1 MYLRDHWTQ
10 ELSQFVFELLER
22 ENPYAAEFCQ
32 GRPLSFSLVPRMS
45 YGLTAGQQLLRAFV
59 EIVVD
64 GGIFNVSAIAGD
76 VLVPDMI
83 SPKGKM
89 QRITMADL

>member
-1 MYLRDHWTQ
+1 M
-10 ELSQFVFELLER
+10 
-22 ENPYAAEFCQ
+22 P
-32 GRPLSFSLVPRMS
+32 

-64 GGIFNVSAIAGD
+64 GGIFNVSGTTGD
-76 VLVPDMI
+76 ILIPDMI

-89 QRITMADL
+89 QQITARDLQCYSIHSICGLLLIS

>member
-1 MYLRDHWTQ
+1 M
-10 ELSQFVFELLER
+10 VELLEA
-22 ENPYAAEFCQ
+22 ENPYVLEFCQ
-32 GRPLSFSLVPRMS
+32 GRPLSFSLVPKMP
-45 YGLTAGQQLLRAFV
+45 YGLTAGQQLLRTFV

-64 GGIFNVSAIAGD
+64 GGIFNVSTAAGD

-89 QRITMADL
+89 QQITAADL